1 MGQRQKGKP
10 EPPVECIEGE
20 TFIKERLMD
29 LTFKISPQAFFQINT
44 ETAEKLYQEVSNVAS
59 LDQNTV
65 LFDVCCGTGTIGLC
79 LCSKV
84 KEVHGIDIVEEAI
97 KDANANAKANDITNA
112 EFHAGKRYSFEIKA
126 FQGIC
131 KRDFYFCPFLAF

>member
-10 EPPVECIEGE
+10 EPPVECIKGE

-79 LCSKV
+79 LSSKV

-112 EFHAGKRYSFEIKA
+112 EFHAGNDI
-126 FQGIC
+126 
-131 KRDFYFCPFLAF
+131 LL

>member
-1 MGQRQKGKP
+1 
-10 EPPVECIEGE
+10 
-20 TFIKERLMD
+20 MD

-79 LCSKV
+79 LSSKV

-112 EFHAGKRYSFEIKA
+112 EFHAGKDILLRLKT
-126 FQGIC
+126 FQGM
-131 KRDFYFCPFLAF
+131 F